1 MQPGP
6 PLPCW
11 AWFVWGTEDLEVL
24 PRWAP
29 DLLLREGWVWVLVKI
44 VVGVRVVGAVVAPD
58 YRAEWN
64 CIPGEAAWG
73 NSDPFAA
80 VEIVTGWCRSN
91 SPCVEFSPFATTH
104 GPGWQSSM
112 GGGIINSHAGPNPS
126 PAQGDS
132 GWDVSYHPLCG

>member
-44 VVGVRVVGAVVAPD
+44 VVGVRVVGAVINCDFLVVGPAAPLSSIAPGLGVWVSTPRPCKAVLVGP
-58 YRAEWN
+58 YRLWSSPPVSRDPRWRRPQ
-64 CIPGEAAWG
+64 CHLFV
-73 NSDPFAA
+73 PFANLDFCTD
-80 VEIVTGWCRSN
+80 I
-91 SPCVEFSPFATTH
+91 
-104 GPGWQSSM
+104 
-112 GGGIINSHAGPNPS
+112 
-126 PAQGDS
+126 
-132 GWDVSYHPLCG
+132 